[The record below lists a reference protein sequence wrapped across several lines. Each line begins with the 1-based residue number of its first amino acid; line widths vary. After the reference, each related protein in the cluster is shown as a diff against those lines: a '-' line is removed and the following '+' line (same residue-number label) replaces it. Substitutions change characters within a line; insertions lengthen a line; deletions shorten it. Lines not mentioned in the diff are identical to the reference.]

1 MELIKKLK
9 ETLGLEK
16 LDSPEG
22 RKILSEIKAEIE
34 AEEVLNKMSE
44 NEKEQHEAKEWAERV
59 AIARAS
65 NHRINRRRQNQIKN
79 SRINPHRQN
88 TLRKADR

>member
-1 MELIKKLK
+1 
-9 ETLGLEK
+9 
-16 LDSPEG
+16 
-22 RKILSEIKAEIE
+22 
-34 AEEVLNKMSE
+34 MSE

-79 SRINPHRQN
+79 SKINPYRQN
-88 TLRKADR
+88 TLRKVDR